1 MKQLLTILKKD
12 LRSYF
17 DQPTGYILN
26 IIFIVAIAFMFFRT
40 IDTTNE
46 ASLRPMFSL
55 LPWILAIYI
64 PAVSMRL
71 FSEEQR
77 DGTLEILFTQ
87 PVRGTTVILA
97 KFMAG
102 LIFITIGILGT
113 ILIPISLIFAGDL
126 DIGALIAQYIGAIL
140 LSSSLVSIGIF
151 ASSLT
156 KNQIVAFIISLS
168 VSMILLVLGLD
179 FINITLPSSLS
190 ILLQDLSP
198 LTHFSSITRG
208 LIDLRDVLYFIS
220 IDIAFLSITYL
231 NTKGKSL
238 NSDSPQYR
246 NLRIGVGSLVVLSLV
261 FAWFGSSIQ
270 GRIDLTEDKIY
281 SLAPSTKQIFNDLD
295 DYLTITLYESKDH
308 PINTA
313 LTARDVNDFLSD
325 LDARSKYIKI
335 KHRYPDADEKDREES
350 EIAGIPPVQFNVQR
364 QGEFQV
370 KTGYLG
376 MTLAY
381 ANNKEVIPFIESLD
395 GLEYKLASLTF
406 KMLNDKKK
414 SITFID
420 LPYSKTNQSMGSFI
434 SLLAQQYDI
443 SVINMNDIANI
454 ENPPDVFI
462 IAGGNY
468 ENVDMDLLL
477 PKNKI
482 HDLILKGVSFFVL
495 VDTVN
500 IDNNRMVAYPNEY
513 SGSMFWENFG
523 IIIKNNMLYDLVSYE
538 TLPFGTQSGEVLLPY
553 PYWIRTPPN
562 DSKVTGKVNS
572 TLFPWASS
580 IELIEPLINNIKTDP
595 IIISAPTTS
604 IQYDYQDLSPD
615 AKFNPN
621 NNTGSQILGVKI
633 ENKETDSDVTIRS
646 IIVSDSDWLTDNI
659 AGRNQSNY
667 ALGMNMIDWL
677 AQENQL
683 ADIRSKVI
691 RERKLDWSSKGSFFS
706 HQSLTKNL
714 NLILSP
720 IILII
725 YGLIRYTNRKTI
737 QRKVFKNE
745 E

>member
-26 IIFIVAIAFMFFRT
+26 IIFIVAIVFMFFRT

-97 KFMAG
+97 KFLAG

-113 ILIPISLIFAGDL
+113 ILIPISLAFAGNL

-238 NSDSPQYR
+238 NSNSPQYR

-335 KHRYPDADEKDREES
+335 KHRYPDADEKDKEES

-406 KMLNDKKK
+406 KMLNDTKK

-420 LPYSKTNQSMGSFI
+420 LPSSKTNQSMGSFI
-434 SLLAQQYDI
+434 SLLAQQYEI
-443 SVINMNDIANI
+443 SVIDMNDINNI
-454 ENPPDVFI
+454 KTLPDVFI

-468 ENVDMDLLL
+468 ENVDMDLIL
-477 PKNKI
+477 PNNKI
-482 HDLILKGVSFFVL
+482 QDLILQGVSFFVL
-495 VDTVN
+495 ADTVN
-500 IDNNRMVAYPNEY
+500 IDSNRMVAYPNQN
-513 SGSMFWENFG
+513 SGAMLWENFG

-553 PYWIRTPPN
+553 PYWIRIPPN

-580 IELIEPLINNIKTDP
+580 IELIQPMINNIKTDP
-595 IIISAPTTS
+595 IIITAPTTS

-615 AKFNPN
+615 AKFNPS

-633 ENKETDSDVTIRS
+633 ENNEISNTTIRS
-646 IIVSDSDWLTDNI
+646 IVISDSDWLTDNI

-714 NLILSP
+714 NLISSP
-720 IILII
+720 ILLII
-725 YGLIRYTNRKTI
+725 YGLTRYTKRKTI

>member
-1 MKQLLTILKKD
+1 M
-12 LRSYF
+12 
-17 DQPTGYILN
+17 
-26 IIFIVAIAFMFFRT
+26 
-40 IDTTNE
+40 
-46 ASLRPMFSL
+46 
-55 LPWILAIYI
+55 
-64 PAVSMRL
+64 
-71 FSEEQR
+71 
-77 DGTLEILFTQ
+77 
-87 PVRGTTVILA
+87 
-97 KFMAG
+97 
-102 LIFITIGILGT
+102 
-113 ILIPISLIFAGDL
+113 
-126 DIGALIAQYIGAIL
+126 
-140 LSSSLVSIGIF
+140 
-151 ASSLT
+151 
-156 KNQIVAFIISLS
+156 
-168 VSMILLVLGLD
+168 
-179 FINITLPSSLS
+179 
-190 ILLQDLSP
+190 
-198 LTHFSSITRG
+198 
-208 LIDLRDVLYFIS
+208 
-220 IDIAFLSITYL
+220 
-231 NTKGKSL
+231 

-513 SGSMFWENFG
+513 SGSMLWENFG
-523 IIIKNNMLYDLVSYE
+523 IIIKNNMFEV
-538 TLPFGTQSGEVLLPY
+538 FHTQACIY
-553 PYWIRTPPN
+553 CKRTHMHN
-562 DSKVTGKVNS
+562 
-572 TLFPWASS
+572 
-580 IELIEPLINNIKTDP
+580 
-595 IIISAPTTS
+595 
-604 IQYDYQDLSPD
+604 QR
-615 AKFNPN
+615 
-621 NNTGSQILGVKI
+621 
-633 ENKETDSDVTIRS
+633 TIT
-646 IIVSDSDWLTDNI
+646 V
-659 AGRNQSNY
+659 
-667 ALGMNMIDWL
+667 
-677 AQENQL
+677 
-683 ADIRSKVI
+683 
-691 RERKLDWSSKGSFFS
+691 
-706 HQSLTKNL
+706 
-714 NLILSP
+714 
-720 IILII
+720 
-725 YGLIRYTNRKTI
+725 
-737 QRKVFKNE
+737 
-745 E
+745 

>member
-26 IIFIVAIAFMFFRT
+26 IIFIVAIVFMFFRT

-97 KFMAG
+97 KFLAG

-113 ILIPISLIFAGDL
+113 ILIPISLAFAGNL
-126 DIGALIAQYIGAIL
+126 DVGALVAQYIGAIL

-238 NSDSPQYR
+238 NSNSPQYR

-335 KHRYPDADEKDREES
+335 KHRYPDSDEKDKEES

-406 KMLNDKKK
+406 KML
-414 SITFID
+414 T
-420 LPYSKTNQSMGSFI
+420 
-434 SLLAQQYDI
+434 
-443 SVINMNDIANI
+443 
-454 ENPPDVFI
+454 
-462 IAGGNY
+462 
-468 ENVDMDLLL
+468 
-477 PKNKI
+477 
-482 HDLILKGVSFFVL
+482 
-495 VDTVN
+495 
-500 IDNNRMVAYPNEY
+500 
-513 SGSMFWENFG
+513 
-523 IIIKNNMLYDLVSYE
+523 
-538 TLPFGTQSGEVLLPY
+538 
-553 PYWIRTPPN
+553 
-562 DSKVTGKVNS
+562 
-572 TLFPWASS
+572 
-580 IELIEPLINNIKTDP
+580 
-595 IIISAPTTS
+595 
-604 IQYDYQDLSPD
+604 
-615 AKFNPN
+615 
-621 NNTGSQILGVKI
+621 
-633 ENKETDSDVTIRS
+633 
-646 IIVSDSDWLTDNI
+646 
-659 AGRNQSNY
+659 
-667 ALGMNMIDWL
+667 
-677 AQENQL
+677 
-683 ADIRSKVI
+683 
-691 RERKLDWSSKGSFFS
+691 
-706 HQSLTKNL
+706 
-714 NLILSP
+714 
-720 IILII
+720 
-725 YGLIRYTNRKTI
+725 
-737 QRKVFKNE
+737 
-745 E
+745 

>member
-26 IIFIVAIAFMFFRT
+26 IIFIVAIVFMFFRT

-97 KFMAG
+97 KFLAG

-113 ILIPISLIFAGDL
+113 ILIPISLAFAGNL

-238 NSDSPQYR
+238 NSNSPQYR

-335 KHRYPDADEKDREES
+335 KHRYPDADEKDKEES

-406 KMLNDKKK
+406 KMLNDTKK

-420 LPYSKTNQSMGSFI
+420 LPSSKTNQSMGSFI
-434 SLLAQQYDI
+434 SLLAQQYEI
-443 SVINMNDIANI
+443 SVVDMNDINNI
-454 ENPPDVFI
+454 KTLPDVFI

-468 ENVDMDLLL
+468 ENVDMDLIL
-477 PKNKI
+477 PNNKI
-482 HDLILKGVSFFVL
+482 QDLILQGVSFFVL
-495 VDTVN
+495 ADTVN
-500 IDNNRMVAYPNEY
+500 IDSNRMVAYPNQN
-513 SGSMFWENFG
+513 SGAMLWENFG

-553 PYWIRTPPN
+553 PYWIRIPPN

-580 IELIEPLINNIKTDP
+580 IELIQPMINNIKTEP
-595 IIISAPTTS
+595 IIITAPTTS

-615 AKFNPN
+615 AKFNPS

-633 ENKETDSDVTIRS
+633 ENNEISNTTIRS
-646 IIVSDSDWLTDNI
+646 IVISDSDWLTDNI

-714 NLILSP
+714 NLISSP
-720 IILII
+720 ILLII
-725 YGLIRYTNRKTI
+725 YGLTRYTKRKTI

>member
-97 KFMAG
+97 KFFAG
-102 LIFITIGILGT
+102 LIFISIGILGT
-113 ILIPISLIFAGDL
+113 ILIPISLTFAGNL
-126 DIGALIAQYIGAIL
+126 DVGALVAQYIGAIL

-168 VSMILLVLGLD
+168 VSMLLLVLGLD
-179 FINITLPSSLS
+179 FINITLPSALS
-190 ILLQDLSP
+190 VLLQDLSP

-238 NSDSPQYR
+238 NSNSPQYR
-246 NLRIGVGSLVVLSLV
+246 NLRVGVGSLVILSLV

-270 GRIDLTEDKIY
+270 GRIDLTEDRIY
-281 SLAPSTKQIFNDLD
+281 SLAPSTKEIFDNLD

-313 LTARDVNDFLSD
+313 LTARDVNDFLAD
-325 LDARSKYIKI
+325 LDARSKFIKI
-335 KHRYPDADEKDREES
+335 KHRYPDADEKDKEES
-350 EIAGIPPVQFNVQR
+350 EIVGIPPVQFNVQR

-381 ANNKEVIPFIESLD
+381 ANNKEVIPFVESLD

-406 KMLNDKKK
+406 KMLNDTKK
-414 SITFID
+414 SIIFLD
-420 LPYSKTNQSMGSFI
+420 LPSSKINQNMGSFI

-443 SVINMNDIANI
+443 SVADINEIDQIKNT
-454 ENPPDVFI
+454 PDVFI

-468 ENVDMDLLL
+468 EKVDQI
-477 PKNKI
+477 KTSSTI
-482 HDLILKGVSFFVL
+482 QDLILQGVSFFVL

-500 IDNNRMVAYPNEY
+500 IDNNRMLAYPNEY
-513 SGSMFWENFG
+513 SGAGIWENFG

-580 IELIEPLINNIKTDP
+580 MELIQPIVSNIQTEP
-595 IIISAPTTS
+595 IIITYPTTS
-604 IQYDYQDLSPD
+604 IQYDYQDLSPN
-615 AKFNPN
+615 AQFNPN
-621 NNTGSQILGVKI
+621 SSNTGSQILGVKI
-633 ENKETDSDVTIRS
+633 ENSALESSPIIRS
-646 IIVSDSDWLTDNI
+646 IIISDSEWLTDNI

-725 YGLIRYTNRKTI
+725 YGLTRYTKRRTI
-737 QRKVFKNE
+737 QSKVFKNE
-745 E
+745 K

>member
-500 IDNNRMVAYPNEY
+500 IDSNRMVAYPNEY
-513 SGSMFWENFG
+513 SGSMLWENFG

-633 ENKETDSDVTIRS
+633 ENKETDSDVIIRS

>member
-26 IIFIVAIAFMFFRT
+26 IIFIVAIVFMFFRT

-97 KFMAG
+97 KFLAG

-113 ILIPISLIFAGDL
+113 ILIPISLAFAGNL

-238 NSDSPQYR
+238 NSNSPQYR

-335 KHRYPDADEKDREES
+335 KHRYPDADEKDKEES

-406 KMLNDKKK
+406 KMLNDTKK

-420 LPYSKTNQSMGSFI
+420 LPSSKTNQSMGSFI
-434 SLLAQQYDI
+434 SLLAQQYEI
-443 SVINMNDIANI
+443 SVIDINDINNI
-454 ENPPDVFI
+454 KTLPDVFI

-468 ENVDMDLLL
+468 ENVDMDLIL
-477 PKNKI
+477 PNNKI
-482 HDLILKGVSFFVL
+482 QDLILQGVSFFVL
-495 VDTVN
+495 ADTVN
-500 IDNNRMVAYPNEY
+500 IDSNRMVAYPNQN
-513 SGSMFWENFG
+513 SGAMLWENFG

-553 PYWIRTPPN
+553 PYWIRIPPN

-580 IELIEPLINNIKTDP
+580 IELIQPMINNIKTDP
-595 IIISAPTTS
+595 IIITAPTTS

-615 AKFNPN
+615 AKFNPS

-633 ENKETDSDVTIRS
+633 ENNEISNTTIRS
-646 IIVSDSDWLTDNI
+646 IVISDSDWLTDNI

-714 NLILSP
+714 NLISSP
-720 IILII
+720 ILLII
-725 YGLIRYTNRKTI
+725 YGLTRYTKRKTI

>member
-97 KFMAG
+97 KFLAG
-102 LIFITIGILGT
+102 LIFISIGILGT
-113 ILIPISLIFAGDL
+113 ILIPISLTFAGNL
-126 DIGALIAQYIGAIL
+126 DVGALVAQYIGAIL

-168 VSMILLVLGLD
+168 VSMLLLVLGLD
-179 FINITLPSSLS
+179 FINITLPSALS
-190 ILLQDLSP
+190 VLLQDLSP

-238 NSDSPQYR
+238 NSNSPQYR
-246 NLRIGVGSLVVLSLV
+246 NLRVGVGSLVILSLV

-270 GRIDLTEDKIY
+270 GRIDLTEDRIY
-281 SLAPSTKQIFNDLD
+281 SLAPSTKEIFDNLD

-325 LDARSKYIKI
+325 LDARSKFIKI
-335 KHRYPDADEKDREES
+335 KHRYPDADEKDKEES
-350 EIAGIPPVQFNVQR
+350 EIVGIPPVQFNVQR

-381 ANNKEVIPFIESLD
+381 ANNKEVIPFVESLD

-406 KMLNDKKK
+406 KMLNDTKK
-414 SITFID
+414 SIIFLD
-420 LPYSKTNQSMGSFI
+420 LPSSKINQNMGSFI

-443 SVINMNDIANI
+443 SVADINEIDQIKNT
-454 ENPPDVFI
+454 PDVFI

-468 ENVDMDLLL
+468 ENVDQL
-477 PKNKI
+477 KTSSTI
-482 HDLILKGVSFFVL
+482 QDLILQGVSFFVL

-500 IDNNRMVAYPNEY
+500 IDNNRMLAYPNEY
-513 SGSMFWENFG
+513 SGAGIWENFG

-580 IELIEPLINNIKTDP
+580 MELIQPIVSNIQTEP
-595 IIISAPTTS
+595 IIITYPTTS
-604 IQYDYQDLSPD
+604 IQYDYQDLSPN
-615 AKFNPN
+615 AQFNPN
-621 NNTGSQILGVKI
+621 SSNTGSQILGVKI
-633 ENKETDSDVTIRS
+633 ENSALESSSIIRS
-646 IIVSDSDWLTDNI
+646 IIISDSEWLTDNI

-725 YGLIRYTNRKTI
+725 YGLTRYTKRKTI
-737 QRKVFKNE
+737 QSKVFKNE

>member
-26 IIFIVAIAFMFFRT
+26 IIFIVAIVFMFFRT

-97 KFMAG
+97 KFLAG

-113 ILIPISLIFAGDL
+113 ILIPISLAFAGNL

-238 NSDSPQYR
+238 NSNSPQYR

-335 KHRYPDADEKDREES
+335 KHRYPDADEKDKEES

-406 KMLNDKKK
+406 KMLNDTKK

-420 LPYSKTNQSMGSFI
+420 LPSSKTNQSMGSFI
-434 SLLAQQYDI
+434 SLLAQQYEI
-443 SVINMNDIANI
+443 SVIDINDINNI
-454 ENPPDVFI
+454 KTLPDVFI

-468 ENVDMDLLL
+468 ENVDMDLIL
-477 PKNKI
+477 PNNKI
-482 HDLILKGVSFFVL
+482 QDLILQGVSFFVL
-495 VDTVN
+495 ADTVN
-500 IDNNRMVAYPNEY
+500 IDSNRMVAYPNQN
-513 SGSMFWENFG
+513 SGAMLWENFG

-553 PYWIRTPPN
+553 PYWIRIPPN

-580 IELIEPLINNIKTDP
+580 IELIQPMINNIKTEP
-595 IIISAPTTS
+595 IIITAPTTS

-615 AKFNPN
+615 AKFNPS

-633 ENKETDSDVTIRS
+633 ENNEISNTTIRS
-646 IIVSDSDWLTDNI
+646 IVISDSDWLTDNI

-714 NLILSP
+714 NLISSP
-720 IILII
+720 ILLII
-725 YGLIRYTNRKTI
+725 YGLTRYTKRKTI

>member
-26 IIFIVAIAFMFFRT
+26 IIFIVAIVFMFFRT

-454 ENPPDVFI
+454 ANPPDVFI

-513 SGSMFWENFG
+513 SGSMLWENFG

-633 ENKETDSDVTIRS
+633 ENKETDSDVIIRS

>member
-97 KFMAG
+97 KFFAG
-102 LIFITIGILGT
+102 LIFISIGILGT
-113 ILIPISLIFAGDL
+113 ILIPISLTFAGNL
-126 DIGALIAQYIGAIL
+126 DVGALIAQYIGAIL

-168 VSMILLVLGLD
+168 VSMLLLVLGLD
-179 FINITLPSSLS
+179 FINITLPSALS
-190 ILLQDLSP
+190 VLLQDLSP

-238 NSDSPQYR
+238 NSNSPQYR
-246 NLRIGVGSLVVLSLV
+246 NLRVGVGSLVILSLV

-270 GRIDLTEDKIY
+270 GRIDLTEDRIY
-281 SLAPSTKQIFNDLD
+281 SLAPSTKEIFDNLD

-325 LDARSKYIKI
+325 LDARSKFIKI
-335 KHRYPDADEKDREES
+335 KHRYPDADEKDKEES
-350 EIAGIPPVQFNVQR
+350 EIIGIPPVQFNVQR

-381 ANNKEVIPFIESLD
+381 ANNKEVIPFVESLD

-406 KMLNDKKK
+406 KMLNDTKK
-414 SITFID
+414 SIIFLD
-420 LPYSKTNQSMGSFI
+420 LPSSKINQNMGSFI

-443 SVINMNDIANI
+443 SIADINEIDQIKNT
-454 ENPPDVFI
+454 PDVFI

-468 ENVDMDLLL
+468 ENVDQL
-477 PKNKI
+477 KTSSAI
-482 HDLILKGVSFFVL
+482 QDLILQGVSFFVL

-500 IDNNRMVAYPNEY
+500 IDNNRMLAYPNEY
-513 SGSMFWENFG
+513 SGAGIWENFG

-580 IELIEPLINNIKTDP
+580 MELIQPIVSNIQTEP
-595 IIISAPTTS
+595 IIITYPTTS
-604 IQYDYQDLSPD
+604 IQYDYQDLSPN
-615 AKFNPN
+615 AQFNPN
-621 NNTGSQILGVKI
+621 SSNTGSQILGVKI
-633 ENKETDSDVTIRS
+633 ENSALESSSVIRS
-646 IIVSDSDWLTDNI
+646 IIISDSEWLTDNI

-725 YGLIRYTNRKTI
+725 YGLTRYTKRKTI
-737 QRKVFKNE
+737 QSKVFKNE

>member
-26 IIFIVAIAFMFFRT
+26 IIFIVAIVFMFFRT

-97 KFMAG
+97 KFLAG

-113 ILIPISLIFAGDL
+113 ILIPISLAFAGNL

-238 NSDSPQYR
+238 NSNSPQYR

-335 KHRYPDADEKDREES
+335 KHRYPDADEKDKEES

-406 KMLNDKKK
+406 KMLNDTKK

-420 LPYSKTNQSMGSFI
+420 LPSSKTNQSMGSFI
-434 SLLAQQYDI
+434 SLLAQQYEI
-443 SVINMNDIANI
+443 SVIDMNDINNI
-454 ENPPDVFI
+454 KTLPDVFI

-468 ENVDMDLLL
+468 ENVDMDLIL
-477 PKNKI
+477 PNNKI
-482 HDLILKGVSFFVL
+482 QDLILQGVSFFVL
-495 VDTVN
+495 TDTVN
-500 IDNNRMVAYPNEY
+500 IDSNRMVAYPNQN
-513 SGSMFWENFG
+513 SGAMLWENFG

-553 PYWIRTPPN
+553 PYWIRIPPN

-580 IELIEPLINNIKTDP
+580 IELIQPMINNIKTDP
-595 IIISAPTTS
+595 IIITAPTTS

-615 AKFNPN
+615 AKFNPS

-633 ENKETDSDVTIRS
+633 ENNEISNTTIRS
-646 IIVSDSDWLTDNI
+646 IVISDSDWLTDNI

-714 NLILSP
+714 NLISSP
-720 IILII
+720 ILLII
-725 YGLIRYTNRKTI
+725 YGLTRYTKRKTI

>member
-97 KFMAG
+97 KSLAG
-102 LIFITIGILGT
+102 LIFISIGILGT
-113 ILIPISLIFAGDL
+113 ILIPISLTFAGNL
-126 DIGALIAQYIGAIL
+126 DVGALVAQYIGAIL

-168 VSMILLVLGLD
+168 VSMLLLVLGLD
-179 FINITLPSSLS
+179 FINITLPSALS
-190 ILLQDLSP
+190 VLLQDLSP

-238 NSDSPQYR
+238 NSNSPQYR
-246 NLRIGVGSLVVLSLV
+246 NLRVGVGSLVILSLV

-270 GRIDLTEDKIY
+270 GRIDLTEDRIY
-281 SLAPSTKQIFNDLD
+281 SLAPSTKEIFDNLD

-313 LTARDVNDFLSD
+313 LTARDVNDFLAD
-325 LDARSKYIKI
+325 LDARSKFIKI
-335 KHRYPDADEKDREES
+335 KHRYPDADEKDKEES
-350 EIAGIPPVQFNVQR
+350 EIVGIPPVQFNVQR
-364 QGEFQV
+364 LGEFQV

-381 ANNKEVIPFIESLD
+381 ANNKEVIPFVESLD

-406 KMLNDKKK
+406 KMLNDTKK
-414 SITFID
+414 SIIFLD
-420 LPYSKTNQSMGSFI
+420 LPSSKINQNMGSFI

-443 SVINMNDIANI
+443 SVADINEIDQIKNT
-454 ENPPDVFI
+454 PDVFI

-468 ENVDMDLLL
+468 ENVDQL
-477 PKNKI
+477 KTSSTI
-482 HDLILKGVSFFVL
+482 QDLILQGVSFFVL

-500 IDNNRMVAYPNEY
+500 IDNNRMLAYPNEY
-513 SGSMFWENFG
+513 SGAGIWENFG

-580 IELIEPLINNIKTDP
+580 MELIQPIVSNIQTEP
-595 IIISAPTTS
+595 IIITYPTTS
-604 IQYDYQDLSPD
+604 IQYDYQDLSPN
-615 AKFNPN
+615 AQFNPN
-621 NNTGSQILGVKI
+621 SSNTGSQILGVKI
-633 ENKETDSDVTIRS
+633 ENSALESSSIIRS
-646 IIVSDSDWLTDNI
+646 IIISDSEWLTDNI

-725 YGLIRYTNRKTI
+725 YGLTRYTKRKTI
-737 QRKVFKNE
+737 QSKVFKNE

>member
-513 SGSMFWENFG
+513 SGSMLWENFG

-633 ENKETDSDVTIRS
+633 ENKETDSDVIIRS

>member
-26 IIFIVAIAFMFFRT
+26 IIFIVAIVFMFFRT

-246 NLRIGVGSLVVLSLV
+246 NLT
-261 FAWFGSSIQ
+261 SI
-270 GRIDLTEDKIY
+270 
-281 SLAPSTKQIFNDLD
+281 
-295 DYLTITLYESKDH
+295 
-308 PINTA
+308 
-313 LTARDVNDFLSD
+313 
-325 LDARSKYIKI
+325 
-335 KHRYPDADEKDREES
+335 
-350 EIAGIPPVQFNVQR
+350 
-364 QGEFQV
+364 
-370 KTGYLG
+370 
-376 MTLAY
+376 
-381 ANNKEVIPFIESLD
+381 
-395 GLEYKLASLTF
+395 
-406 KMLNDKKK
+406 
-414 SITFID
+414 
-420 LPYSKTNQSMGSFI
+420 
-434 SLLAQQYDI
+434 
-443 SVINMNDIANI
+443 
-454 ENPPDVFI
+454 
-462 IAGGNY
+462 
-468 ENVDMDLLL
+468 
-477 PKNKI
+477 
-482 HDLILKGVSFFVL
+482 
-495 VDTVN
+495 
-500 IDNNRMVAYPNEY
+500 
-513 SGSMFWENFG
+513 
-523 IIIKNNMLYDLVSYE
+523 
-538 TLPFGTQSGEVLLPY
+538 
-553 PYWIRTPPN
+553 
-562 DSKVTGKVNS
+562 
-572 TLFPWASS
+572 
-580 IELIEPLINNIKTDP
+580 INNEMKWDR
-595 IIISAPTTS
+595 
-604 IQYDYQDLSPD
+604 
-615 AKFNPN
+615 
-621 NNTGSQILGVKI
+621 GM
-633 ENKETDSDVTIRS
+633 
-646 IIVSDSDWLTDNI
+646 DN
-659 AGRNQSNY
+659 
-667 ALGMNMIDWL
+667 
-677 AQENQL
+677 
-683 ADIRSKVI
+683 
-691 RERKLDWSSKGSFFS
+691 
-706 HQSLTKNL
+706 
-714 NLILSP
+714 
-720 IILII
+720 
-725 YGLIRYTNRKTI
+725 
-737 QRKVFKNE
+737 
-745 E
+745 

>member
-97 KFMAG
+97 KFFAG
-102 LIFITIGILGT
+102 LIFISIGILGT
-113 ILIPISLIFAGDL
+113 ILIPISLTFAGNL
-126 DIGALIAQYIGAIL
+126 DVGALIAQYIGAIL

-168 VSMILLVLGLD
+168 VSMLLLVLGLD
-179 FINITLPSSLS
+179 FINITLPSALS
-190 ILLQDLSP
+190 VLLQDLSP

-238 NSDSPQYR
+238 NSNSPQYR
-246 NLRIGVGSLVVLSLV
+246 NLRVGVGSLVILSLV

-270 GRIDLTEDKIY
+270 GRIDLTEDRIY
-281 SLAPSTKQIFNDLD
+281 SLAPSTKEIFDNLD

-325 LDARSKYIKI
+325 LDARSKFIKI
-335 KHRYPDADEKDREES
+335 KHRYPDADEKDKEES
-350 EIAGIPPVQFNVQR
+350 EIVGIPPVQFNVQR

-381 ANNKEVIPFIESLD
+381 ANNKEVIPFVESLD

-406 KMLNDKKK
+406 KMLNDTKK
-414 SITFID
+414 SIIFLD
-420 LPYSKTNQSMGSFI
+420 LPSSKINQNMGSFI

-443 SVINMNDIANI
+443 SIADINEIDQIKNT
-454 ENPPDVFI
+454 PDVFI

-468 ENVDMDLLL
+468 ENVDQL
-477 PKNKI
+477 KTSSAI
-482 HDLILKGVSFFVL
+482 QDLILQGVSFFVL

-500 IDNNRMVAYPNEY
+500 IDNNRMLAYPNEY
-513 SGSMFWENFG
+513 SGAGIWESFG

-580 IELIEPLINNIKTDP
+580 MELIQPIVSNIQTEP
-595 IIISAPTTS
+595 IIITYPTTS
-604 IQYDYQDLSPD
+604 IQYDYQDLSPN
-615 AKFNPN
+615 AQFNPN
-621 NNTGSQILGVKI
+621 SSNTGSQILGVKI
-633 ENKETDSDVTIRS
+633 ENSALESSSVIRS
-646 IIVSDSDWLTDNI
+646 IIISDSEWLTDNI

-725 YGLIRYTNRKTI
+725 YGLTRYTKRKTI
-737 QRKVFKNE
+737 QSKVFKNE

>member
-26 IIFIVAIAFMFFRT
+26 IIFIVAIVFMFFRT

-97 KFMAG
+97 KFLAG

-113 ILIPISLIFAGDL
+113 ILIPISLAFAGNL

-231 NTKGKSL
+231 NTRGKSL
-238 NSDSPQYR
+238 NSNSPQYR

-335 KHRYPDADEKDREES
+335 KHRYPDADEKDKEES

-406 KMLNDKKK
+406 KMLNDTKK

-420 LPYSKTNQSMGSFI
+420 LPSSKTNQSMGSFI
-434 SLLAQQYDI
+434 SLLAQQYEI
-443 SVINMNDIANI
+443 SVIDMNDINNI
-454 ENPPDVFI
+454 KTLPDVFI

-468 ENVDMDLLL
+468 ENVDMDLIL
-477 PKNKI
+477 PNNKI
-482 HDLILKGVSFFVL
+482 QDLILQGVSFFVL
-495 VDTVN
+495 ADTVN
-500 IDNNRMVAYPNEY
+500 IDSNRMVAYPNQN
-513 SGSMFWENFG
+513 SGAMLWENFG

-553 PYWIRTPPN
+553 PYWIRIPPN

-580 IELIEPLINNIKTDP
+580 IELIQPMINNIKTDP
-595 IIISAPTTS
+595 IIITAPTTS

-615 AKFNPN
+615 AKFNPS

-633 ENKETDSDVTIRS
+633 ENNEISNTTIRS
-646 IIVSDSDWLTDNI
+646 IVISDSDWLTDNI

-714 NLILSP
+714 NLISSP
-720 IILII
+720 ILLII
-725 YGLIRYTNRKTI
+725 YGLTRYTKRKTI

>member
-454 ENPPDVFI
+454 ANPPDVFI

-513 SGSMFWENFG
+513 SGSMLWENFG

-633 ENKETDSDVTIRS
+633 ENKETDSDVIIRS

>member
-26 IIFIVAIAFMFFRT
+26 IIFIVAIVFMFFRT

-97 KFMAG
+97 KFLAG

-113 ILIPISLIFAGDL
+113 ILIPISLAFAGNL
-126 DIGALIAQYIGAIL
+126 DVGALVAQYIGAIL

-238 NSDSPQYR
+238 NSNSPQYR

-335 KHRYPDADEKDREES
+335 KHRYPDSDEKDKEES

-406 KMLNDKKK
+406 KMLNDAKK

-420 LPYSKTNQSMGSFI
+420 LPSSKTNQSMGSFI
-434 SLLAQQYDI
+434 SLLAQQYEI
-443 SVINMNDIANI
+443 SVIDMNDINNI
-454 ENPPDVFI
+454 KTPPDVFI

-468 ENVDMDLLL
+468 ENVDMNLIL
-477 PKNKI
+477 PNNKI
-482 HDLILKGVSFFVL
+482 QDLILQGVSFFVL
-495 VDTVN
+495 ADTVN
-500 IDNNRMVAYPNEY
+500 IDSNRMVAYPNQN
-513 SGSMFWENFG
+513 SGSMLWENFG

-553 PYWIRTPPN
+553 PYWIRIPPN

-580 IELIEPLINNIKTDP
+580 IELIQPLINNIKTDP
-595 IIISAPTTS
+595 IIITAPTTS

-615 AKFNPN
+615 AKFNPS

-633 ENKETDSDVTIRS
+633 ENNEISNTTIRS
-646 IIVSDSDWLTDNI
+646 IIISDSDWLTDNI

-714 NLILSP
+714 NLISSP
-720 IILII
+720 ILLII
-725 YGLIRYTNRKTI
+725 YGLTRYTKRKTI